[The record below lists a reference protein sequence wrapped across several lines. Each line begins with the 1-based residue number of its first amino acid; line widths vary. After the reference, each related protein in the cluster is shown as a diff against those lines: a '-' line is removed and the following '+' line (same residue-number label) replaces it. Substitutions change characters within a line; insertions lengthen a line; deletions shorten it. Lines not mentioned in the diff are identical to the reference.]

1 MFDSG
6 FKTAVTTEIFDY
18 NYEKNFLLNRFSIDS
33 DTTPGRLNIKIF
45 GLENF
50 IKKYIYK

>member
-1 MFDSG
+1 MLEEQLKNFL
-6 FKTAVTTEIFDY
+6 IQ
-18 NYEKNFLLNRFSIDS
+18 KNFLLNRFSIDS